1 MTQTRWNDN
10 RFTISLESMVWT
22 ASPVVRRYLHVLV
35 SGDPNCDWLTYVCH
49 HHLPS
54 RVPRTLVLGC
64 GSGWLERALAGSP
77 KFGSIVACDF
87 AVKTVARAAYA
98 AIRAHLSTISY
109 RVVDLEHQALPRGPF
124 DLIIANDVLHHI
136 TRLESL
142 YYRMHQALAS
152 DGRLIFN
159 EYIGPNRFQYSDER
173 VALLNDHLQQLPPH
187 LRRDP
192 VSGEPKQTWERVSA
206 TLLESQDPTEAVR
219 AEEVLPIAKCFFEPM
234 VEYPYGGGLLNPL
247 LYGIVTN
254 FREGSPD
261 DTQVLQALCD
271 EEARLTK
278 QGAVP
283 PDFHVFIGRPL
294 AKAKLPH
301 VAERDSGHL
310 IRQETWSWACKAS
323 RPLRIWLKRHLGLN
337 LTRAV

>member
-1 MTQTRWNDN
+1 MTQTRWNDH
-10 RFTISLESMVWT
+10 RFTISLESMVWM

-64 GSGWLERALAGSP
+64 GSGWLERALAGNP
-77 KFGSIVACDF
+77 RFGSIVACDF
-87 AVKTVARAAYA
+87 AIKTVARAAWA
-98 AIRAHLSTISY
+98 AIRAQLPTISY
-109 RVVDLEHQALPRGPF
+109 CVIDLEHQALPGGPF

-142 YYRMHQALAS
+142 YSRIHQALAA

-173 VALLNDHLQQLPPH
+173 VALVNDRLRRLPPH
-187 LRRDP
+187 LRKDP
-192 VSGEPKQTWERVSA
+192 VSGEPRQAWERVSA
-206 TLLESQDPTEAVR
+206 TLLASQDPTEAVR
-219 AEEVLPIAKCFFEPM
+219 SEEVLPIAKRFFEPV

-254 FREGSPD
+254 FREGSHE
-261 DTQVLQALCD
+261 DTEVLQALCD

-278 QGAVP
+278 QGALS
-283 PDFHVFIGRPL
+283 PDFHVFIGKPL
-294 AKAKLPH
+294 AEAKLPQ
-301 VAERDSGHL
+301 VEERNSGRS
-310 IRQETWSWACKAS
+310 IQRGAWSWACNAS
-323 RPLRIWLKRHLGLN
+323 RPSRIWLKKRLGLN
-337 LTRAV
+337 LTKAV